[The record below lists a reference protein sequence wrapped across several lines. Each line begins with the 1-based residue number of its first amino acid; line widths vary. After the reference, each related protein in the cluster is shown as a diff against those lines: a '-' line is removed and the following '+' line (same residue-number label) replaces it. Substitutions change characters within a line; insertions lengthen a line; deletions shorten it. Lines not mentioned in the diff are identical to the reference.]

1 MNEHRESFG
10 AQRAEGDLGDATQP
24 LTRRER
30 RERESALSETVTYVP
45 PVVETVTP
53 ESVAPS
59 FDSMLTEPVTSVATF
74 APTAPTAP
82 RSRWRFSRTVV
93 LRKPGQRVASS
104 GFVPRANR
112 ALRHIAKGSLSGAL
126 RGLGVAAITALIATL
141 VLPTSGFNTDT
152 PGFANV
158 PVGLD
163 QQFVTAEGSDFA
175 AAINLG
181 VFSVSNYGNIY
192 GSQYWQGDRSYT
204 VNYSGPIRF
213 PFPYFVKITDTFGH
227 RLAPCTTCR
236 SMHSGTD
243 FDEDEGAP
251 VYAVAD
257 GVVTGVHHDGSLGNW
272 VLIHHDVN
280 GLQFDSLY
288 AHLENN
294 SIDFTVGQEVK
305 VADYVGKVGST
316 GLSTGSHLH
325 LEIHVDGVPVDPL
338 AWLKKNTK

>member
-1 MNEHRESFG
+1 MLS
-10 AQRAEGDLGDATQP
+10 AQVA
-24 LTRRER
+24 
-30 RERESALSETVTYVP
+30 YVP
-45 PVVETVTP
+45 PVVADTSETTVP
-53 ESVAPS
+53 AEPAAPS
-59 FDSMLTEPVTSVATF
+59 FDEVLYEPAKPATPVAP
-74 APTAPTAP
+74 PTAA

-93 LRKPGQRVASS
+93 LRKPGQRVAHS

-112 ALRHIAKGSLSGAL
+112 AIRHIAKGSLSGAL

-163 QQFVTAEGSDFA
+163 QQFITAEGSDYA
-175 AAINLG
+175 TAINLG

-272 VLIHHDVN
+272 VIIHHDVN

-325 LEIHVDGVPVDPL
+325 LEIHVDGIPVDPL